1 MIIVVYVLNIGK
13 EIIVRKMLM
22 NVNIFYVDCME
33 CVWIV
38 KVIFCVNVKV
48 CGLDD
53 IVKVILNYVFMIYVK
68 IMLFV
73 LI

>member
-1 MIIVVYVLNIGK
+1 MVIVVYVLSIGK
-13 EIIVRKMLM
+13 GSYVRMMLM
-22 NVNIFYVDCME
+22 NVGIFYVDYMVF
-33 CVWIV
+33 VWIV
-38 KVIFCVNVKV
+38 KVIFCVNVKF